1 MKDLP
6 DGVGER
12 DLRAVL
18 RDWDI
23 EVGALDYAAVG
34 FGDYH
39 WIATGAEGRRWF
51 VTLADLAHKVHCG
64 PDATAACHGLG
75 RAMDTAWSLREERG
89 LAFVVAPVRTPGG
102 ETLRP
107 VGNRYAA
114 SVFPFLDGVSGEFG
128 EKARGSVID
137 LLAELHGVEP
147 PSPVPELDPDLASRA
162 RLEAS
167 LGELDRAWTGGPYA
181 EPARALLAGHA
192 PGLRRRLA
200 ELDHRIAR
208 LSPDRV
214 VTHGEP
220 HPGNVL
226 WAGGSRLLL
235 DWDTVGLAVPERDL
249 AFATEAELER
259 YAGLTGHRPDP
270 DALACYRLRW
280 DLDEVA
286 TYVTW
291 FRAPHSRSEDRDL
304 AWTELAEIVARLAQV
319 RSM

>member
-23 EVGALDYAAVG
+23 EVAALDYAAVG

-39 WIATGAEGRRWF
+39 WIATGAAGRRWF

-64 PDATAACHGLG
+64 PDATAARDGLG
-75 RAMDTAWSLREERG
+75 QAMDTAWSLREERG
-89 LAFVVAPVRTPGG
+89 LAFVVAPVRTSGG

-107 VGNRYAA
+107 VGERYAV

-128 EKARGSVID
+128 EEARGSVVD

-147 PSPVPELDPDLASRA
+147 PSRVPVLDPDLASRA

-226 WAGGSRLLL
+226 WAGESRLML

-291 FRAPHSRSEDRDL
+291 FRAPHSRSEDKEL
-304 AWTELAEIVARLAQV
+304 AWTELAEIVARLDQV